1 MTALT
6 SQAIPAPCLSVCGR
20 LNDDCRWARGDR
32 SNFRHMMTIG
42 VRALLDDDRGD
53 PRIAIL
59 RQAQLQAA
67 IRNYGFK
74 PGDGPE
80 RDFGALSF
88 LDHKL
93 FFKID
98 AYDRDL
104 EYGSPDPA
112 DAGVTVR
119 VMTIM
124 LASEY

>member
-6 SQAIPAPCLSVCGR
+6 SQAIRAPCLSVCAR

-42 VRALLDDDRGD
+42 VQALLDRGT
-53 PRIAIL
+53 RNSQTAIL
-59 RQAQLQAA
+59 RRAQLQAA
-67 IRNYGFK
+67 IRCYAFK

-80 RDFGALSF
+80 RDFGAILF
-88 LDHKL
+88 LDEKL
-93 FFKID
+93 LFKID

-104 EYGSPDPA
+104 EYGSPDHA
-112 DAGVTVR
+112 DAAVTVR

>member
-20 LNDDCRWARGDR
+20 LNDDCRWARGER

-42 VRALLDDDRGD
+42 VRALIDDDRGD

-67 IRNYGFK
+67 IRNYDFK

>member
-1 MTALT
+1 MTHLAST
-6 SQAIPAPCLSVCGR
+6 AARAPDSSTFTT

-32 SNFRHMMTIG
+32 SNFRHMMTSG

-53 PRIAIL
+53 PRTAIL
-59 RQAQLQAA
+59 RQTKLRAA
-67 IRNYGFK
+67 IRNYCFK

-80 RDFGALSF
+80 RDFGAITF

-93 FFKID
+93 LFKID
-98 AYDRDL
+98 AYDRAL
-104 EYGSPDPA
+104 EHGSPDPA